1 MSRSVTTAGAFALA
15 ATLAISAVADAQDG
29 EPADPVTSANDEVSD
44 TLVAEDGSLAVY
56 QKHIEVLN
64 ACDWVGLMA
73 QYPNDVELH
82 LGGGNVTV
90 GREAIGAVFDGFV
103 APFPAGLCGL
113 SFSEVSRKEVSGTQ
127 VVNWSADGDFLA
139 EPYLGS
145 DAYSSN
151 GQYLDA
157 FVSTFD
163 GADLVYTEEAQAEL
177 DADLAEQAAMAEEEV
192 TTEEADSM
200 EEEVADEMDMSEEE
214 AAALDEMNDDE
225 EAIAEEIMEDEE

>member
-1 MSRSVTTAGAFALA
+1 MSRSVTTAGVLALA
-15 ATLAISAVADAQDG
+15 LALSASTAVMAQDG
-29 EPADPVTSANDEVSD
+29 EPADPVTSANGELSD
-44 TLVAEDGSLAVY
+44 TLIAEDGSLAVY

-82 LGGGNVTV
+82 LGQGAVIV
-90 GREAIGAVFDGFV
+90 GREAMGAVFDGFV

-113 SFSEVSRKEVSGTQ
+113 SFSEVSRKEVGGTQ

-145 DAYSSN
+145 DAYSSD

-157 FVSTFD
+157 FVSTFSD
-163 GADLVYTEEAQAEL
+163 AQLVLTEEAQAAQE
-177 DADLAEQAAMAEEEV
+177 AYQAEMAAMAEE
-192 TTEEADSM
+192 M
-200 EEEVADEMDMSEEE
+200 EEDASE
-214 AAALDEMNDDE
+214 
-225 EAIAEEIMEDEE
+225 